1 MAKKKLINPVR
12 NSRNKGFYKRKSRKI
27 SNGVKLGSRTAKRGF
42 KSERDI
48 VRKFN
53 NWQNDEVAQEW
64 LRVMGYDLK
73 KIEKVKAIII
83 TGSHK
88 TDVQVQIT
96 IYLKEAI
103 AVENLSI
110 KLVSNPQ
117 GFNQVD
123 KRWVDK
129 YMAMWNVPEN
139 IVEALKLFTG
149 EIKPQEENLRDPRRM
164 FLDEMDTKI
173 QKLIVDFFTKNK
185 LLVVSDI
192 LKGSDE
198 FPVGWMMVALK
209 KKKGDPE
216 WALKHIN
223 HALNIFGGG
232 DVRITNKGS
241 LKIGKIT
248 MQRKGGDAGRETSKM
263 LQFKINPMELFNN

>member
-1 MAKKKLINPVR
+1 MTKKKLI
-12 NSRNKGFYKRKSRKI
+12 
-27 SNGVKLGSRTAKRGF
+27 KLGSRTARKGF
-42 KSERDI
+42 KTEKDI
-48 VRKFN
+48 VKKFN
-53 NWQNDEVAQEW
+53 NWRGDEDAQQW
-64 LRVMGYDLK
+64 LTVMGYDLK

-96 IYLKEAI
+96 IYFKEAV
-103 AVENLSI
+103 AVENLSV

-117 GFNQVD
+117 GFNQVV

-129 YMAMWNVPEN
+129 YVEMWNIPEN
-139 IVEALKLFTG
+139 ITEALKLFTG
-149 EIKPQEENLRDPRRM
+149 EIKPGRKNLKDPRRM
-164 FLDEMDTKI
+164 FLDEMEAKT
-173 QKLIVDFFTKNK
+173 QKFIVDFFSKNK
-185 LLVVSDI
+185 ILIISDI

-198 FPVGWMMVALK
+198 FPVNWMMVVLK
-209 KKKGDPE
+209 KKSEKPE

-223 HALNIFGGG
+223 YVLNVFGSD
-232 DVRITNKGS
+232 DVRITAQGS

-263 LQFKINPMELFNN
+263 LQFKINPMELFH

>member
-1 MAKKKLINPVR
+1 MTKKKLI
-12 NSRNKGFYKRKSRKI
+12 
-27 SNGVKLGSRTAKRGF
+27 KLGSKTAKSGF
-42 KSERDI
+42 KNEKDI
-48 VRKFN
+48 VAKFN
-53 NWQNDEVAQEW
+53 NWRSDEDAQQW
-64 LRVMGYDLK
+64 LTIMGYDLK

-96 IYLKEAI
+96 IYFKEAV
-103 AVENLSI
+103 AVENLSV

-129 YMAMWNVPEN
+129 YVEMWNIPEN
-139 IVEALKLFTG
+139 ITEALKLFTG
-149 EIKPQEENLRDPRRM
+149 EIKPGRKNLKDPRRM
-164 FLDEMDTKI
+164 FLDEMEAKT
-173 QKLIVDFFTKNK
+173 QKFIVDFFSKNK
-185 LLVVSDI
+185 ILIISDI

-198 FPVGWMMVALK
+198 FPVNWMMVVLK
-209 KKKGDPE
+209 KKSEKPE

-223 HALNIFGGG
+223 YVLNVFGSD
-232 DVRITNKGS
+232 DVRITAQGS

-263 LQFKINPMELFNN
+263 LQFKINPMELFH

>member
-1 MAKKKLINPVR
+1 MTRDEMIR
-12 NSRNKGFYKRKSRKI
+12 
-27 SNGVKLGSRTAKRGF
+27 LGSRTAKSGF
-42 KSERDI
+42 ETERDI
-48 VRKFN
+48 AGKFN
-53 NWQNDEVAQEW
+53 NWRDDEDAQQW
-64 LRVMGYDLK
+64 LIIMGYDLK

-103 AVENLSI
+103 AVENLSV

-117 GFNQVD
+117 GFNQID
-123 KRWVDK
+123 KRWVDR
-129 YMAMWNVPEN
+129 YAEMWNIPEN

-149 EIKPQEENLRDPRRM
+149 EVRPRRGNLRDSRRV
-164 FLDEMDTKI
+164 FLDEMDAQT
-173 QKLIVDFFTKNK
+173 QKLIVDFFSQNK
-185 LLVVSDI
+185 ILVVSDI

-198 FPVGWMMVALK
+198 FPVDWMMVVLK
-209 KKKGDPE
+209 KKNENPE

-223 HALNIFGGG
+223 HVLNLFGGG
-232 DVRITNKGS
+232 EVRITDRGS

-248 MQRKGGDAGRETSKM
+248 VQRKGGDGGRETSRM
-263 LQFKINPMELFNN
+263 LQFKINPVEMFH

>member
-1 MAKKKLINPVR
+1 MSKKKLI
-12 NSRNKGFYKRKSRKI
+12 
-27 SNGVKLGSRTAKRGF
+27 KLGSRTAKKGF
-42 KSERDI
+42 RTEKDI
-48 VRKFN
+48 VKKFN
-53 NWQNDEVAQEW
+53 NWQNDEDAQQW
-64 LRVMGYDLK
+64 LTIMGYDLK

-103 AVENLSI
+103 AQENLSI

-123 KRWVDK
+123 KRWVGK
-129 YMAMWNVPEN
+129 YAEMWNIPKD
-139 IVEALKLFTG
+139 ITEALKLFTG
-149 EIKPQEENLRDPRRM
+149 QIKPQEKNLRDPRRM
-164 FLDEMDTKI
+164 FLDEMDTPT
-173 QKLIVDFFTKNK
+173 QRLIINFFSKNK
-185 LLVVSDI
+185 ILIISDI

-198 FPVGWMMVALK
+198 FPVNWMMVVLK
-209 KKKGDPE
+209 KKNENPQ

-223 HALNIFGGG
+223 QVLNIFGSGE
-232 DVRITNKGS
+232 VKITDKGS

-263 LQFKINPMELFNN
+263 LQFKINPIESFK